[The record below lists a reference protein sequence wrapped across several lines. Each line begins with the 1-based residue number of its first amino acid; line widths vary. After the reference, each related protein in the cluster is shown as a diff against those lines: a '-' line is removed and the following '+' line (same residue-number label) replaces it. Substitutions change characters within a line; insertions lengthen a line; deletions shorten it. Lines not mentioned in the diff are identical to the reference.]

1 MFEPN
6 LNGPGKPL
14 TVGQLSHQIKAHLE
28 GQFPRVW
35 VIGEISNFK
44 AAASGHWYFSLK
56 DDRSQIRANIWR
68 SIANRLS
75 LRPKDG
81 MEVLVSGS
89 LNVYQPRGEYSI
101 VIDQIQEVGVGRLR
115 LEFEA
120 LKKRLM
126 EEGLFDASH
135 KVPLPLLPRKIG
147 IVTSATGAAL
157 RDMLRV
163 LGHRFA
169 GIHILIAP
177 ARVQG
182 KGAAEEIAVG
192 IQYLDRFGGCDVIIA
207 GRGGGSE
214 EDLWAF
220 NEEIVARAIFAA
232 ETPVISAVGHEV
244 DFTIADFVADVRAA
258 TPSNAAELVVLSRT
272 EYQKMI
278 DLAQQRLH
286 RGMQNHILRM
296 RSRVKVSESH
306 PIFMKIRSRINDLQ
320 RRLADLDYR
329 MVRRIESTYQN
340 RSMRIRESRAVLDP
354 RKLRQTASGLE
365 TRLQHAKR
373 QLAERMKVRFEYASQ
388 RYAAMVMRLADLS
401 PLRVLSRGFSVV
413 YDSKNKLVRH
423 PEQVRI
429 GEVLRVQ
436 MAEGELYTRAIEA
449 PRRIEQQ
456 DLFD

>member
-1 MFEPN
+1 MFEQE
-6 LNGPGKPL
+6 LSGPDKPL
-14 TVGQLSHQIKAHLE
+14 TVGQLSQQIKAQLE
-28 GQFPRVW
+28 GHFPRVW

-44 AAASGHWYFSLK
+44 AASSGHWYFSLK

-68 SIANRLS
+68 SVANRVS
-75 LRPKDG
+75 LRPKVG

-101 VIDQIQEVGVGRLR
+101 VVDHIQEVGVGRLR

-120 LKKRLM
+120 LKKRLL
-126 EEGLFDASH
+126 EEGLFDDSH

-147 IVTSATGAAL
+147 IVTSPTGAAL

-163 LGHRFA
+163 LRHRFS
-169 GIHILIAP
+169 GIHILLAP

-192 IQYLDRFGGCDVIIA
+192 IQYLDRFGECDVIIA

-232 ETPVISAVGHEV
+232 QTPVISAVGHEV

-258 TPSNAAELVVLSRT
+258 TPSNAAELVVLSRN
-272 EYQKMI
+272 EYEKMI
-278 DLAQQRLH
+278 ALAMQRVH
-286 RGMQNHILRM
+286 RNMQNHILRM
-296 RSRVKVSESH
+296 RQRVRVSEGH

-320 RRLADLDYR
+320 RRLADLDHG
-329 MVRRIESTYQN
+329 MVRRMESMYQN
-340 RSMRIRESRAVLDP
+340 RKMRLMASQSVLDA
-354 RKLRQTASGLE
+354 RKLRQVAIGLE
-365 TRLQHAKR
+365 TRLNHAKGK
-373 QLAERMKVRFEYASQ
+373 LSERMKARFEHLSQ
-388 RYAAMVMRLADLS
+388 KYAALVMRLADLS

-413 YDSKNKLVRH
+413 YTQKGTLVRN

-436 MAEGELYTRAIEA
+436 MAEGELLARAIEA
-449 PRRIEQQ
+449 PEPVEQP